1 MEIEEDQ
8 FELDKSFLD
17 PVTQDD
23 PFEAYDE
30 LRQHCPVYK
39 LPETGLFMV
48 TRYEDVR
55 EVLTTSSVFSSRP
68 GAGAGGA
75 NEASKAHA
83 AVFSEKGWVKAR
95 TLQRTDPPEH
105 TQYRKILGR
114 VFTNRTV
121 ERMRPRLEEITNQL
135 IDNFIDRGSCEFVSE
150 FALPLPGI
158 FICEQLGL
166 PAEEYG
172 TFKKWADAMLAM
184 SQKPLSPEEATMQA
198 ELEVEAQHHLAK
210 EFNKRRKEP
219 ADDLISLIVHAHEDD
234 EPFTMEELQD
244 LMHQLVTGGFETT
257 TAAISKAMLLLLQY
271 PDQMDKLRTDPSLIK
286 NFIEESLRFDS
297 PVAGLWRTTACPVDI
312 GGASIPEGS
321 PVMPRFASANRDPE
335 MFESPEKFDIER
347 ENVNQHMAFGLGS
360 HFCLGASLARAELLA
375 AFTIILDRLDDI
387 HLIGEM
393 DQEIHNFS
401 FFLRPMKELNI
412 GFSKK

>member
-8 FELDKSFLD
+8 FELDKSFLE
-17 PVTQDD
+17 PATQDD

-184 SQKPLSPEEATMQA
+184 SQKPLTPEEATMQA

-393 DQEIHNFS
+393 YQEIHNFS